1 MGRQGNLAYRFSI
14 AFGSRLRYL
23 IRRSYICFVD
33 SHTMRLR
40 ALNIFVASPVF
51 SRAPMEPEPA
61 PCGALLHS
69 VGGFVNTA
77 ADGRPTAL
85 SQSLIRDK
93 DGNNDP
99 ICTDAELDDVG
110 KKLFLASKYQE
121 NLNWD
126 VYRDRVVTGI
136 WGNKELLLNRQLTN
150 AVTGALNRDLDD
162 VDRKIEVE
170 KVLEVAESAIK
181 FQNQVNQVLEGRK
194 CETVDPCPGIVGSTC
209 NHAIKLC
216 PVCGKCDLT
225 RTQHLAFDDLKDAYP
240 LLMQWLH
247 QEGSSESAGPPI
259 PDYRLTGVEV
269 DNANI
274 RRLLVSLS
282 LSDRLLK
289 QCTDCKKERRNSL
302 YKSLGY
308 TSAKQLQVAQI
319 RYERMMNLIDFDWKS
334 EDEIYRFMACDA
346 YFMLRNPE
354 SDEKH
359 FNSWRASDPTCLKL
373 FTMDRFALLQSS
385 TKVSESDK
393 RKIYLALS
401 AFQVH
406 SICEEP
412 GGALSKSLYAVIDR
426 TWDEDR
432 LIMNH
437 VNKTDSLAN
446 QKCAE
451 LNVKLTEFKTIDDT
465 TTIEYMDKLEQFR
478 LDVGSTFIWLV
489 SKYVWDTKSITDGR
503 FVSVIADS
511 FDLTLEQIFKAPEP
525 RNVWV
530 ERFQNSVKPLMQQI
544 TKIGMIDDTRRFEIA
559 ERLANAMRRLWY
571 ALNPSMCEHTE
582 ELDSDLFKLIEEEH
596 IMKHIPEEDEFAAD
610 KCKDLNDEI
619 QKLESLDESG
629 EGYDVIVSKLRTDM
643 KTIYIWLITKYGRD
657 GTQEKVAQKI
667 AEFIEMDPGA
677 LRDSEILERIQKP
690 SCSAS
695 ATTEGSSDCLTD
707 EKRFDQAVVLLSTL
721 TGA

>member
-85 SQSLIRDK
+85 SQSLILDK

-170 KVLEVAESAIK
+170 KVLKVAESAIK
-181 FQNQVNQVLEGRK
+181 FQNQVNQVLEGSK
-194 CETVDPCPGIVGSTC
+194 CETVDPCPAFVGSTC

-225 RTQHLAFDDLKDAYP
+225 HTPHIAFDDLKDAYP

-247 QEGSSESAGPPI
+247 QEGSSESADPPI
-259 PDYRLTGVEV
+259 PDYHLTEVEV

-274 RRLLVSLS
+274 RRLLVSLA
-282 LSDRLLK
+282 LNDKLLK
-289 QCTDCKKERRNSL
+289 ECTDCKEERRNSL
-302 YKSLGY
+302 YQSLGY

-319 RYERMMNLIDFDWKS
+319 RYERMMNLIYFDRRS
-334 EDEIYRFMACDA
+334 GGEIYRFIACDA
-346 YFMLRNPE
+346 YFMLSFPE
-354 SDEKH
+354 TDEKN

-373 FTMDRFALLQSS
+373 FTMDRLALLQTS

-401 AFQVH
+401 AFEGL

-412 GGALSKSLYAVIDR
+412 GGALSKSLFRVIAR
-426 TWDEDR
+426 PGGENVH
-432 LIMNH
+432 IMKH
-437 VNKTDSLAN
+437 VNKADFLAN

-451 LNVKLTEFKTIDDT
+451 LNVKLTELKTIDDT

-478 LDVGSTFIWLV
+478 FNVGTMFIWLV
-489 SKYVWDTKSITDGR
+489 SKYVWDTKSIEDGR
-503 FVSVIADS
+503 FVSVIAHS
-511 FDLTLEQIFKAPEP
+511 FDLKLEQIIKAPEP
-525 RNVWV
+525 SNIWV
-530 ERFQNSVKPLMQQI
+530 ERFQNSVKQLVIQINTAELTDEDRFRIAEQLAKAMQQ
-544 TKIGMIDDTRRFEIA
+544 
-559 ERLANAMRRLWY
+559 LWY
-571 ALNPSMCEHTE
+571 ALNPSMCEQTE
-582 ELDSDLFKLIEEEH
+582 ELSGVLFTLIEEEAV
-596 IMKHIPEEDEFAAD
+596 MKHIPKEDEFAAN
-610 KCKDLNDEI
+610 KCKDLNDGI
-619 QKLESLDESG
+619 QELESLDGSG
-629 EGYDVIVSKLRTDM
+629 EGYDELVSKLRTDM

-657 GTQEKVAQKI
+657 GTQEKVAQEI
-667 AEFIEMDPGA
+667 ADFVEV
-677 LRDSEILERIQKP
+677 SENRIRGQLQAIQKP
-690 SCSAS
+690 SCSAT

-707 EKRFDQAVVLLSTL
+707 EDRFQQAVVLLSTL